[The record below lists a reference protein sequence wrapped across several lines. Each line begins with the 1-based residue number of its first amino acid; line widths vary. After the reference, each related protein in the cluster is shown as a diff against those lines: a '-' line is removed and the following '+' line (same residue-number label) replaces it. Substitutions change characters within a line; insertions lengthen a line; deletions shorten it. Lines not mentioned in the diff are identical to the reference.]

1 MDKSRAFCLACLPL
15 CTYKKWDAH
24 NKGDRKGQV
33 IELLIHFSLTLL
45 VSHYKDYSLFFLLL
59 CLVQLPNIFS
69 LKKKK
74 SMKMTF
80 HCYGCRM
87 DLHLGLTLKIC
98 PVWRIQLWGVRFIH
112 SFELLNWTPS
122 QRGVEIGLSLP
133 MQGYRHRPRAKHCR
147 LNQMKYKLHTGSYAP
162 LVIVIGFFWASKT
175 TQPESEFY
183 CRATDWEPPQLG
195 LKQRSGHLFWRLKV
209 KCRPFPRQ
217 LGCSSVRILP
227 LQDKLS
233 VNTSVNI
240 MINLRP
246 NKVDAP
252 GLWVSY

>member
-1 MDKSRAFCLACLPL
+1 
-15 CTYKKWDAH
+15 
-24 NKGDRKGQV
+24 
-33 IELLIHFSLTLL
+33 
-45 VSHYKDYSLFFLLL
+45 
-59 CLVQLPNIFS
+59 
-69 LKKKK
+69 
-74 SMKMTF
+74 MTF